1 MSRNAT
7 DVRPVNHRAEP
18 ARPPGLAPILWHRYA
33 LALALLVVAC
43 LAATMAAALWLPTTA
58 PAIRLLATTA
68 LFLPLAAAACWYP
81 LLAPVSRHYAR
92 LVAEQAAKASHAEER
107 LRAQENDARLQHAL
121 EIAEDETAV
130 LRIAEQS
137 LETVAGDHGAQ
148 LLIAS
153 DPDGEIDHSNVV
165 GTMDP
170 AARCVIRRPRECPTV
185 RRGQGMVYEDGMAL
199 SACRGLSGQIDAGCA
214 AACMP
219 VFVGGR
225 GTGMIRTLGK
235 AGDPELYR
243 QLQSLAFNAHQVG
256 TRLAVIRSVAASEA
270 KATTD
275 PLTGLF
281 NRRALDARLA
291 ILLEQQ
297 APFVLVIADIDHFKK
312 INDTHGHEVGDR
324 ALKVLAGTFRQTVRR
339 HDLACRFGGEEF
351 VLLLVGMDLDS
362 GAELVERIRSELPRS
377 IARGGVPA
385 FTISAGIVDQQDGSD
400 GESLLRAADALL
412 YEAKDAGR
420 DLVRTAVRPAAGATT
435 DAEARTRV
443 A

>member
-1 MSRNAT
+1 MSRADPASGWTPTVRKEADSRASRPGAT
-7 DVRPVNHRAEP
+7 
-18 ARPPGLAPILWHRYA
+18 WRYLL
-33 LALALLVVAC
+33 LALALLALASMLATIAGNVWLPTASPAIRI
-43 LAATMAAALWLPTTA
+43 LAATL
-58 PAIRLLATTA
+58 I
-68 LFLPLAAAACWYP
+68 FLPLAGLACRY
-81 LLAPVSRHYAR
+81 LLVLPVERHLLR
-92 LVAEQAAKASHAEER
+92 IINEQTTRASHAEER

-137 LETVAGDHGAQ
+137 LAAVAGESGAQ
-148 LLIAS
+148 LLMAS
-153 DPDGEIDHSNVV
+153 DPDGEIDHSNVI
-165 GTMDP
+165 GDMDP
-170 AARCVIRRPRECPTV
+170 AAKCVIRRPRECPTV

-199 SACRGLSGQIDAGCA
+199 SACRGLNGQIDAGCA

-235 AGDPELYR
+235 AEDPALYR

-291 ILLEQQ
+291 ILLDQQ
-297 APFVLVIADIDHFKK
+297 APFALAIADIDHFKK
-312 INDTHGHEVGDR
+312 INDTYGHEVGDR
-324 ALKVLAGTFRQTVRR
+324 ALKVVASTFKQTVRR
-339 HDLACRFGGEEF
+339 HDLVCRFGGEEF
-351 VLLLVGMDLDS
+351 VLLLVGMDIES
-362 GAELVERIRSELPRS
+362 GTELVERIRSELPRQTT
-377 IARGGVPA
+377 RGGVPA
-385 FTISAGIVDQQDGSD
+385 FTISAGVVDHQDATD
-400 GESLLRAADALL
+400 GETLLRVADALL
-412 YEAKDAGR
+412 YEAKASGRDRVCTAKRPLAGSDAG
-420 DLVRTAVRPAAGATT
+420 GQSK
-435 DAEARTRV
+435 V